1 MLQEQLQQRWQQLNS
16 RERSL
21 VSIAGVV
28 LLICVIYFALWQPL
42 QNGIEQR
49 ELQRSAQQD
58 TLSWVRENTG
68 RYLALSQQGQRPNS
82 NKPTTGAALEL
93 GDIPR
98 IVTEQA
104 RAQSLELGRMSPE
117 GEALVVS
124 MNDVPFTQVL
134 ALLDALQ
141 LESGLAIQQ
150 LDITRGNKPGHV
162 HVRRLKVGLA

>member
-1 MLQEQLQQRWQQLNS
+1 MLQEQVHQRWQQLNS
-16 RERSL
+16 RERLL

-28 LLICVIYFALWQPL
+28 LAICVVYFAMWQPL

-49 ELQRSAQQD
+49 ELQRNAQQE
-58 TLSWVRENTG
+58 TLTWVRENTG
-68 RYLALSQQGQRPNS
+68 RYLALSQQAQRPNRTS
-82 NKPTTGAALEL
+82 GAVTQAT
-93 GDIPR
+93 DIPR
-98 IVTEQA
+98 IITEQA
-104 RAQSLELGRMSPE
+104 RSFQLDVGRMSPE
-117 GEALVVS
+117 GESLVVV

-141 LESGLAIQQ
+141 AQGGLNIEQ

>member
-117 GEALVVS
+117 GEALVAGAGLG
-124 MNDVPFTQVL
+124 DVAQLGGECLHDPWIATAVL
-134 ALLDALQ
+134 
-141 LESGLAIQQ
+141 QQ
-150 LDITRGNKPGHV
+150 L
-162 HVRRLKVGLA
+162 RLGEVEVGTEVGLGQDRA

>member
-1 MLQEQLQQRWQQLNS
+1 MLPEQLQQRWQQLNS
-16 RERSL
+16 RERFL

-28 LLICVIYFALWQPL
+28 LLICVVYFALWQPL
-42 QNGIEQR
+42 QNGIDQR
-49 ELQRSAQQD
+49 ELQRNAQQD

-68 RYLALSQQGQRPNS
+68 RYLALSKQSGTPQRPTS
-82 NKPTTGAALEL
+82 NAGATEL

-104 RAQSLELGRMSPE
+104 RRLQLDVGRMSPE
-117 GEALVVS
+117 GQALVVV
-124 MNDVPFTQVL
+124 MNDVPFNQVL

-141 LESGLAIQQ
+141 SQAGLSIEQ

-162 HVRRLKVGLA
+162 HVRRLRVGLA